1 MGITRRAQWHGKSGG
16 KNLRLAVIAN
26 TVQYTRNLEKKKL
39 KKSKNVTGFD
49 F

>member
-1 MGITRRAQWHGKSGG
+1 MGIPRRAQWHGKSGG